1 MRKMTCSTDKF
12 AATFV
17 VAPDLGPSDCKV
29 ADFTDIQSAIDA
41 LPPAGGKI
49 FVKAGDYAI
58 SNTIKIAVSNVHIQ
72 GEGMG
77 ITNIIAAPT
86 MTDRPTVEAYD
97 ATIGYDLALAADT
110 AKGDGTLMLA
120 PQDAANVAATDAILL
135 YSNKSVDCAIATKH
149 AGEVKRVT
157 KVDAQTGVITLDDQ
171 IYDSYLVRD
180 TAKIAKIALL
190 RNIRLCDLSITT
202 QAPSS
207 TSNLGLTHF
216 RFIEN
221 LQLERLEAHDA
232 YGVGVE
238 LVSVINSSVADCY
251 VHDIRD
257 VQQVGANIRYG
268 ILIGSASQNVSIS
281 RSRFSHTRHAITT
294 GGSSGAHANG
304 VQRNIIVSNCTSMAA
319 DTAHFDTHDPAENV
333 SFVGCM
339 AIGGITAAQISP
351 QNHPSEVEVVGFQ
364 MRGANCSIIGC
375 SVLQAIGKGIMI
387 FEDTTAPPPC
397 HTGSDGATITGNMI
411 TGVKS
416 VTDSTGSKELG
427 VGIYLDSSGTSRH
440 TIAGNV
446 IKQCEGSAIVGAGG
460 NSDTL
465 VSGNIIDGTN
475 LVVSGAS
482 ISFDSAER
490 ISIVGNKILNN
501 TSGRPIEM
509 KGSSKNWHITQN
521 SFAQNGDDAPGPL
534 TADATAINNAGYNP
548 VGLVQN
554 PWRGT
559 GDLTNDGGGSAS
571 PASEKVYTVRQS
583 PKTIVITGGNVSE
596 IAIDGIPTGVSTGI
610 LRLGIGETIAITYT
624 VAPTTAIW
632 AD

>member
-1 MRKMTCSTDKF
+1 MTCSTDKF

-17 VAPDLGPSDCKV
+17 VAPDLGPSDCQV

-49 FVKAGDYAI
+49 FVKAGDYVI
-58 SNTIKIAVSNVHIQ
+58 SNTIKIGLSNVHIQ

-77 ITNIIAAPT
+77 VTNVIAAPT
-86 MTDRPTVEAYD
+86 MTDRPAIEAYD
-97 ATIGYDLALAADT
+97 ATIGYDLPIAADT
-110 AKGDGTLMLA
+110 TKGDGTLMLA
-120 PQDAANVAATDAILL
+120 SQDAANVAATDAILL
-135 YSNKSVDCAIATKH
+135 YSNKTVDCAIATKH
-149 AGEVKRVT
+149 AGEVKRIAN
-157 KVDAQTGVITLDDQ
+157 VDAQTGVITLNDQ
-171 IYDSYLVRD
+171 IYDSYLVSD

-238 LVSVINSSVADCY
+238 LVSVINSSVTDCY

-257 VQQVGANIRYG
+257 VEQVAANIRYG
-268 ILIGSASQNVSIS
+268 ILVGSASQNVCIS
-281 RSRFSHTRHAITT
+281 GSRFSHTRHAITT

-339 AIGGITAAQISP
+339 AIGGIPAAQISP
-351 QNHPSEVEVVGFQ
+351 QNHPKEVEVVGFQ

-387 FEDTTAPPPC
+387 FEDTIATPPC

-416 VTDSTGSKELG
+416 VTDSTGAKRLG
-427 VGIYLDSSGTSRH
+427 VGIYFDSSGTSRH

-460 NSDTL
+460 NNDIL
-465 VSGNIIDGTN
+465 ISGNMIDGTN

-509 KGSSKNWHITQN
+509 RGSSKHWHITEN
-521 SFAQNGDDAPGPL
+521 SLAQNGDNTLGLL

-548 VGLVQN
+548 VGFVQN

-559 GDLTNDGGGSAS
+559 GDLTNNGGGSVS
-571 PASEKVYTVRQS
+571 PASAKVYTIRQS
-583 PKTIVITGGNVSE
+583 SKTIVVTGGNVSE
-596 IAIDGIPTGVSTGI
+596 IAIDGTPTGVSTGI
-610 LRLGIGETIAITYT
+610 FKLQIGETIAISFT
-624 VAPTTAIW
+624 VAPTTAVW